1 MKSDFGKTAAETA
14 CKQEKIHLHACRNLP
29 ELQACT
35 VKIRKG
41 GSPVDTSTSAYRL
54 MELAAISGECSPGV
68 LAHLGI
74 GRSYGEKLITRL
86 KGEGYV
92 RTHYKDGL
100 RGYRLTS
107 RGKKLL
113 LSENPA
119 RFSFYLSGSSD
130 TNRPRSDFP
139 RRLRLQQT
147 STAYAMFLNA
157 GVEIFRDRKPLL
169 FSMENRA
176 APCKMAL
183 PAFYH
188 SREVKELG
196 AEAVKI
202 NNSRTMGILLSP
214 ECIYAVF
221 CTGGSL
227 MKWEY
232 RTELKVKALLSYHT
246 SRGILSG
253 MNGGL
258 RYTPDTPVKALIIGE
273 GMDTALKLMEST
285 GGFQKSYFYLDSSFD
300 YFHYIPDGS
309 AGATM
314 LKLLCSPALLKGLKS
329 LLLSDLQ
336 PPCPDYGLEHDAVS
350 EGMPV
355 LLAFDFDMLRLS
367 RFRTALSFH
376 GLTGNLV
383 CFDFQKPVLQQYF
396 GEAATIE
403 TIDLKKFEGR
413 FLH

>member
-1 MKSDFGKTAAETA
+1 M
-14 CKQEKIHLHACRNLP
+14 
-29 ELQACT
+29 
-35 VKIRKG
+35 
-41 GSPVDTSTSAYRL
+41 DTSTCAYRL
-54 MELAAISGECSPGV
+54 MELAAISGECSPRV
-68 LAHLGI
+68 LAHLHLSA
-74 GRSYGEKLITRL
+74 SYGEKLITRL
-86 KGEGYV
+86 KKESHI

-100 RGYRLTS
+100 RGYRLTN

-113 LSENPA
+113 LAENPA

-130 TNRPRSDFP
+130 TNRPRSDLP
-139 RRLRLQQT
+139 RRLRLQQA
-147 STAYAMFLNA
+147 SIAYAMLQNA
-157 GVEIFRDRKPLL
+157 GVEIYRDRKPPL
-169 FSMENRA
+169 FQPGTQTKPLPPSN
-176 APCKMAL
+176 MAQ

-196 AEAVKI
+196 AEAIKI
-202 NNSRTMGILLSP
+202 NNSRTIGILLSP
-214 ECIYAVF
+214 GCIYAVF
-221 CTGGSL
+221 CTGDAL

-232 RTELKVKALLSYHT
+232 RTELKVKALLSYHA

-253 MNGGL
+253 MGGGFCY
-258 RYTPDTPVKALIIGE
+258 RPDTPIRALIIGK
-273 GMDTALKLMEST
+273 GMDMAQKLMEST

-300 YFHYIPDGS
+300 YFHYAPDDT
-309 AGATM
+309 AGNTM
-314 LKLLCSPALLKGLKS
+314 IRLLCSPVLLKGLRN

-336 PPCPDYGLEHDAVS
+336 PPCPDFGFEHDAVS
-350 EGMPV
+350 DGMPV

-383 CFDFQKPVLQQYF
+383 CFDFQKPILQQYF
-396 GEAATIE
+396 GETATIE

>member
-1 MKSDFGKTAAETA
+1 
-14 CKQEKIHLHACRNLP
+14 
-29 ELQACT
+29 
-35 VKIRKG
+35 
-41 GSPVDTSTSAYRL
+41 
-54 MELAAISGECSPGV
+54 
-68 LAHLGI
+68 
-74 GRSYGEKLITRL
+74 
-86 KGEGYV
+86 
-92 RTHYKDGL
+92 
-100 RGYRLTS
+100 
-107 RGKKLL
+107 
-113 LSENPA
+113 
-119 RFSFYLSGSSD
+119 
-130 TNRPRSDFP
+130 
-139 RRLRLQQT
+139 
-147 STAYAMFLNA
+147 MFLNA

-183 PAFYH
+183 PTFYH

-300 YFHYIPDGS
+300 YFHYIPDDS

-314 LKLLCSPALLKGLKS
+314 LKLLCSPALLKGLRS

-376 GLTGNLV
+376 GLTGSLI
-383 CFDFQKPVLQQYF
+383 CFDFQKPALRKYF
-396 GEAATIE
+396 GDAAVIE

>member
-1 MKSDFGKTAAETA
+1 M
-14 CKQEKIHLHACRNLP
+14 
-29 ELQACT
+29 
-35 VKIRKG
+35 
-41 GSPVDTSTSAYRL
+41 DTSTSAYRL
-54 MELAAISGECSPGV
+54 MELIAISGECSPRV
-68 LAHLGI
+68 LSHLHLSA
-74 GRSYGEKLITRL
+74 SYGEKLITRL
-86 KGEGYV
+86 KKEGYI
-92 RTHYKDGL
+92 RAHYRDGL

-113 LSENPA
+113 MGENSA

-139 RRLRLQQT
+139 RRLRLQQA
-147 STAYAMFLNA
+147 SIAYAMLQGA
-157 GVEIFRDRKPLL
+157 GVEIYRDRKAPLFQPGTL
-169 FSMENRA
+169 DSQKV
-176 APCKMAL
+176 PYKMTM

-202 NNSRTMGILLSP
+202 NNSRAIGILLAP
-214 ECIYAVF
+214 ECIYVVF
-221 CTGGSL
+221 CTGGAL

-232 RTELKVKALLSYHT
+232 RTELKVKALLSYHA

-253 MNGGL
+253 IGIGTGSG
-258 RYTPDTPVKALIIGE
+258 YHPDTPIKALIIGE

-300 YFHYIPDGS
+300 FFHYIPDDA
-309 AGATM
+309 AGITM
-314 LKLLCSPALLKGLKS
+314 LRLLCSPAMLTALKN
-329 LLLSDLQ
+329 LLLSDLR

-350 EGMPV
+350 EGMPL

-376 GLTGNLV
+376 GLTGSLI
-383 CFDFQKPVLQQYF
+383 CFDFQKSVLQQYF
-396 GEAATIE
+396 GDAAAID

>member
-1 MKSDFGKTAAETA
+1 M
-14 CKQEKIHLHACRNLP
+14 
-29 ELQACT
+29 
-35 VKIRKG
+35 
-41 GSPVDTSTSAYRL
+41 DTTTSAYRL
-54 MELAAISGECSPGV
+54 MEMAAISGECSPRV
-68 LAHLGI
+68 LAHLHLNT
-74 GRSYGEKLITRL
+74 SYGEKLITRL
-86 KGEGYV
+86 KKEGHI

-130 TNRPRSDFP
+130 TNRPRSDIP
-139 RRLRLQQT
+139 RRLRLQQA
-147 STAYAMFLNA
+147 SIAYAMLQRA
-157 GVEIFRDRKPLL
+157 GVEIYRDRKAPL
-169 FSMENRA
+169 FQPGTRTEAS
-176 APCKMAL
+176 PCNMTL

-202 NNSRTMGILLSP
+202 NNSRTIGILLAP

-221 CTGGSL
+221 CTGGAL

-232 RTELKVKALLSYHT
+232 RTELKVKALLSYHA

-253 MNGGL
+253 MSDGP
-258 RYTPDTPVKALIIGE
+258 RYHPDTPIKALMIGD

-300 YFHYIPDGS
+300 YFHYIPDDA
-309 AGATM
+309 AGITM
-314 LKLLCSPALLKGLKS
+314 IRLLCSPALQKALRN

-336 PPCPDYGLEHDAVS
+336 PPCSDYGLEHDALWD
-350 EGMPV
+350 GCPV
-355 LLAFDFDMLRLS
+355 LLAYDFDMLRIS
-367 RFRTALSFH
+367 RFRTALS
-376 GLTGNLV
+376 LNDITGHLI
-383 CFDFQKPVLQQYF
+383 CFDFQKAVLKQYF
-396 GEAATIE
+396 RETVSIE

-413 FLH
+413 LLQ

>member
-1 MKSDFGKTAAETA
+1 M
-14 CKQEKIHLHACRNLP
+14 
-29 ELQACT
+29 
-35 VKIRKG
+35 
-41 GSPVDTSTSAYRL
+41 DTSTSAYRL

-68 LAHLGI
+68 LALLGI
-74 GRSYGEKLITRL
+74 GPSYGEKLITRL

-107 RGKKLL
+107 RGEKLL
-113 LSENPA
+113 LAENPA

-130 TNRPRSDFP
+130 TNRPRSDLP
-139 RRLRLQQT
+139 RRLRLQQA
-147 STAYAMFLNA
+147 STAYAMLLNA
-157 GVEIFRDRKPLL
+157 GVEIFRDRKPML
-169 FSMENRA
+169 FSTETRA
-176 APCKMAL
+176 APRSMAL

-202 NNSRTMGILLSP
+202 NNSRAMGILLSP

-232 RTELKVKALLSYHT
+232 RTELKVKALLSYHA

-253 MNGGL
+253 TGTG
-258 RYTPDTPVKALIIGE
+258 YHPDTPIKALIIGN
-273 GMDTALKLMEST
+273 GMDTSLKLMEST

-300 YFHYIPDGS
+300 YFHYIPDDA
-309 AGATM
+309 AGNTM
-314 LKLLCSPALLKGLKS
+314 IRLLCSPALLKGLRS

-350 EGMPV
+350 DGTPV
-355 LLAFDFDMLRLS
+355 LLAYDFDMLRLS

-403 TIDLKKFEGR
+403 TIDLEKFERR

>member
-1 MKSDFGKTAAETA
+1 MDS
-14 CKQEKIHLHACRNLP
+14 
-29 ELQACT
+29 
-35 VKIRKG
+35 
-41 GSPVDTSTSAYRL
+41 STSTYRL
-54 MELAAISGECSPGV
+54 MELIAISGECSPRA
-68 LAHLGI
+68 LTHLHLST
-74 GRSYGEKLITRL
+74 SYGEKLTTRL
-86 KGEGYV
+86 KKEGYI

-113 LSENPA
+113 LGENSA

-130 TNRPRSDFP
+130 TNRPRSDIP
-139 RRLRLQQT
+139 RRLRLQQA
-147 STAYAMFLNA
+147 SIAYAMLQKA
-157 GVEIFRDRKPLL
+157 GVEIFRDRKPPL
-169 FSMENRA
+169 FQPGTQTGPVPAYDMT
-176 APCKMAL
+176 L

-202 NNSRTMGILLSP
+202 NNSRTTGILLAP

-221 CTGGSL
+221 CTGGAL

-232 RTELKVKALLSYHT
+232 RTELKVKALLSYHA

-253 MNGGL
+253 MGGGP
-258 RYTPDTPVKALIIGE
+258 RYHPDTPIKALIIGE

-300 YFHYIPDGS
+300 YFHYIPDDA
-309 AGATM
+309 AGITM
-314 LKLLCSPALLKGLKS
+314 IRLLCSPALLKGLKN

-336 PPCPDYGLEHDAVS
+336 PPCSDYGLEHDALWDS
-350 EGMPV
+350 YPV
-355 LLAFDFDMLRLS
+355 LLAYDFDMLRIS
-367 RFRTALSFH
+367 RFRTALSLH
-376 GLTGNLV
+376 DITGHLI
-383 CFDFQKPVLQQYF
+383 CFDFQKAVLKQYF
-396 GEAATIE
+396 RETVSIE

-413 FLH
+413 FLQ

>member
-1 MKSDFGKTAAETA
+1 M
-14 CKQEKIHLHACRNLP
+14 
-29 ELQACT
+29 
-35 VKIRKG
+35 
-41 GSPVDTSTSAYRL
+41 DTSTSAYRL
-54 MELAAISGECSPGV
+54 MELIAISGECSPRV
-68 LAHLGI
+68 LAHLNLST
-74 GRSYGEKLITRL
+74 SYGEKLITRL
-86 KGEGYV
+86 KKEGCIKV
-92 RTHYKDGL
+92 HYKDGL
-100 RGYRLTS
+100 RGYRLTG

-113 LSENPA
+113 LTENPA

-139 RRLRLQQT
+139 RRHRLQQA
-147 STAYAMFLNA
+147 SIAYAMLQGA
-157 GVEIFRDRKPLL
+157 GVEIYRDRKAPL
-169 FSMENRA
+169 FQPGTGQK
-176 APCKMAL
+176 APCSMTL

-196 AEAVKI
+196 AETVKI
-202 NNSRTMGILLSP
+202 NNSRTTGILLAP

-221 CTGGSL
+221 CTGGAL

-232 RTELKVKALLSYHT
+232 RTELKVKALLSYHV

-253 MNGGL
+253 MDSGS
-258 RYTPDTPVKALIIGE
+258 RYHPDTPIRALIIGE

-300 YFHYIPDGS
+300 YFHYIPDDA
-309 AGATM
+309 AGITM
-314 LKLLCSPALLKGLKS
+314 LRLLCSPALQKALRE

-336 PPCPDYGLEHDAVS
+336 APCPDYGLEHDATS
-350 EGMPV
+350 DGLPV

-376 GLTGNLV
+376 GLAGTLI

-396 GEAATIE
+396 GESVTID
-403 TIDLKKFEGR
+403 TIDLEKFEGR
-413 FLH
+413 FLQ

>member
-1 MKSDFGKTAAETA
+1 M
-14 CKQEKIHLHACRNLP
+14 
-29 ELQACT
+29 
-35 VKIRKG
+35 
-41 GSPVDTSTSAYRL
+41 DTSTSAYRL

-139 RRLRLQQT
+139 RRLRLQQA

-169 FSMENRA
+169 FSMGTET

-232 RTELKVKALLSYHT
+232 RTELKVKALLSYHA

-309 AGATM
+309 AGVTM
-314 LKLLCSPALLKGLKS
+314 LKLLCSPALLKGLKN

>member
-1 MKSDFGKTAAETA
+1 M
-14 CKQEKIHLHACRNLP
+14 
-29 ELQACT
+29 
-35 VKIRKG
+35 
-41 GSPVDTSTSAYRL
+41 DTSTSAYRL
-54 MELAAISGECSPGV
+54 MELIAISGECSPRV
-68 LAHLGI
+68 LAHLHLSG
-74 GRSYGEKLITRL
+74 SYGEKLITRL
-86 KGEGYV
+86 KKEGHI

-113 LSENPA
+113 LGENPA

-139 RRLRLQQT
+139 RRLRLQQA
-147 STAYAMFLNA
+147 SIAYALFRGA
-157 GVEIFRDRKPLL
+157 GVEIYRDRKAPLFCPGTGNNL
-169 FSMENRA
+169 TV
-176 APCKMAL
+176 PYHMAL

-202 NNSRTMGILLSP
+202 NNSRTIGILLAP

-221 CTGGSL
+221 CTGGAL

-232 RTELKVKALLSYHT
+232 RTELKVKALLSYHA

-253 MNGGL
+253 SGGGP
-258 RYTPDTPVKALIIGE
+258 RYHPDTPVKALLIGE
-273 GMDTALKLMEST
+273 GMDTALKMMEST

-300 YFHYIPDGS
+300 YFHYIPDDD
-309 AGATM
+309 AGMTM
-314 LKLLCSPALLKGLKS
+314 IRLLCSPAMMKALKN

-336 PPCPDYGLEHDAVS
+336 APCPDYGLEHDAVS
-350 EGMPV
+350 EGLPL

-376 GLTGNLV
+376 GLTGSLI

-396 GEAATIE
+396 GEAVTID
-403 TIDLKKFEGR
+403 TIDLEKFEGR

>member
-1 MKSDFGKTAAETA
+1 M
-14 CKQEKIHLHACRNLP
+14 
-29 ELQACT
+29 
-35 VKIRKG
+35 
-41 GSPVDTSTSAYRL
+41 DTSTSAYRL
-54 MELAAISGECSPGV
+54 MELIAISGECSPRV
-68 LAHLGI
+68 LAHLHLST
-74 GRSYGEKLITRL
+74 SYGEKLITRL
-86 KGEGYV
+86 KKEGCIK
-92 RTHYKDGL
+92 THYKDGL
-100 RGYRLTS
+100 RGYRLTG

-113 LSENPA
+113 LGENPA
-119 RFSFYLSGSSD
+119 RFAFYLSGSSD

-139 RRLRLQQT
+139 RRHRLQQA
-147 STAYAMFLNA
+147 SIAYAMLQDA
-157 GVEIFRDRKPLL
+157 GVEIYRDRKTPL
-169 FSMENRA
+169 FQPGTSQK
-176 APCKMAL
+176 APCNMTL

-196 AEAVKI
+196 AEAIKI
-202 NNSRTMGILLSP
+202 NNSRTIGILLAP

-221 CTGGSL
+221 CTGGAL

-253 MNGGL
+253 MNNGL

-314 LKLLCSPALLKGLKS
+314 LKLLCSPALLKGLKN

>member
-1 MKSDFGKTAAETA
+1 M
-14 CKQEKIHLHACRNLP
+14 
-29 ELQACT
+29 
-35 VKIRKG
+35 
-41 GSPVDTSTSAYRL
+41 DTSTSAYRL
-54 MELAAISGECSPGV
+54 MELAAISGECSLRV
-68 LAHLGI
+68 LPHLNLSS
-74 GRSYGEKLITRL
+74 SYGEKLITRL
-86 KGEGYV
+86 KKEGCI

-107 RGKKLL
+107 RGKKML

-130 TNRPRSDFP
+130 TNRPRSDLP
-139 RRLRLQQT
+139 RRLRLQQA
-147 STAYAMFLNA
+147 SIAYAMLQGA
-157 GVEIFRDRKPLL
+157 GVEIYRDRKPPL
-169 FSMENRA
+169 FQPGTRDNTAFPRN
-176 APCKMAL
+176 MAL

-202 NNSRTMGILLSP
+202 NNSRTIGILPAP

-221 CTGGSL
+221 CTGGAL

-232 RTELKVKALLSYHT
+232 RTELKVKALLSYHA

-253 MNGGL
+253 TGTG
-258 RYTPDTPVKALIIGE
+258 YHPDTPIKALIIGE

-300 YFHYIPDGS
+300 YFHYIPDDA
-309 AGATM
+309 AGVAL
-314 LKLLCSPALLKGLKS
+314 LKLLCSPALLKGLQT

-336 PPCPDYGLEHDAVS
+336 PPCADYGLEHDAVS
-350 EGMPV
+350 DGLPL

-376 GLTGNLV
+376 GLTGSLI
-383 CFDFQKPVLQQYF
+383 CFDFQKPALRKYF
-396 GEAATIE
+396 GDAAVIE